1 MKAGLIIVVL
11 GVILRAISPVLR
23 TSLEAGVKALYAKA
37 KKTDV
42 EFDDALIGLLAELLY
57 IDLD

>member
-11 GVILRAISPVLR
+11 SVVLKAISPVLR
-23 TSLEAGVKALYAKA
+23 SSLEAGVKALYAKA
-37 KKTDV
+37 KTTDV
-42 EFDDALIGLLAELLY
+42 EFDDALIELLAELLD